1 MYKAAVVST
10 LLFGCEAWTLTRANI
25 KRLEM
30 FHQTS
35 LRRIARIQWFHKKTN
50 YEVLRECKID
60 SMQCMIEGAILRWSG
75 HVARMR
81 PDRTPKLLLYGRL
94 ATGRTSRGNHL
105 THRNQVRQILRA
117 CDIRP
122 SDLETHAA
130 DRDGW
135 RVLYKDGIKRA
146 EYDRIDHL
154 VTRRERRHIRA
165 GRIQSHQPA

>member
-1 MYKAAVVST
+1 M
-10 LLFGCEAWTLTRANI
+10 
-25 KRLEM
+25 
-30 FHQTS
+30 
-35 LRRIARIQWFHKKTN
+35 
-50 YEVLRECKID
+50 
-60 SMQCMIEGAILRWSG
+60 
-75 HVARMR
+75 
-81 PDRTPKLLLYGRL
+81 
-94 ATGRTSRGNHL
+94 
-105 THRNQVRQILRA
+105 RA

-165 GRIQSHQPA
+165 GRIQSHQPAQKTIHLLFLATQDSWTALVKGTVSL